1 MKGLITLHSFL
12 RFFLPV
18 CLFAVGLLL
27 QACNED
33 IYVEPQVYGSV
44 RGKVVYDV
52 SRLPAANVLVKVTST
67 GYSTETD
74 SGGNFRFD
82 SLLVDDYTI
91 QADANGYLATNV
103 PVKVMEDRVQNV
115 TLYLKDDA
123 VQGRPPS
130 APATPLPLPGTQNVG
145 TSVILKWKA
154 TDPNRDTLRY
164 DVLFFREGESNPK
177 PIAVD
182 LTVDTLVVPNLIYN
196 TTYYWQVTAKDRT
209 ASTNGPVW
217 SFRTAP
223 FPDFNYI
230 FARNIGGQ
238 FQLFAGTER
247 TTPFQVTSVGS
258 NFRPI
263 MSPNREQI
271 AFISNVQTEPHL
283 YIMNR
288 TGEQLRRVTTIPI
301 AGLSL
306 LDLSFCWSP
315 DGTQLLYPSND
326 KLYAVRTDGTGL
338 RVVAQTSAGRFF
350 AGCDWTEQGNLIVA
364 RTTGSNLYDN
374 EFVLISPEN
383 GSSTPIFTRKQ
394 SRFSNPHFSVTGQ
407 EVLFSLDLGGVQFQD
422 SRQLNARLHLLTIA
436 TGALANISDNKPDG
450 INDLEPR
457 FSPNGATILFTSTDN
472 TNQGVRN
479 VYTTT
484 TQQPSNNI
492 GRPRTLITSQGEM
505 PSWR

>member
-1 MKGLITLHSFL
+1 MKGLITLHSFF
-12 RFFLPV
+12 RFLLPV
-18 CLFAVGLLL
+18 CLFGVGILL

-33 IYVEPQVYGSV
+33 LYVEPKVYGSI

-52 SRLPAANVLVKVTST
+52 SRLPAAQVLVKVAAT
-67 GYSTETD
+67 GLSTETD
-74 SGGNFRFD
+74 SQGNFRFD
-82 SLLVDDYTI
+82 TLLVGSYTV
-91 QADANGYLATNV
+91 QADANGYLATSV
-103 PVKVMEDRVQNV
+103 PAIVTEDRVPNV

-130 APATPLPLPGTQNVG
+130 TPTTPLPIPGTQNLG
-145 TSVILKWKA
+145 NTVILKWKA

-164 DVLFFREGESNPK
+164 DVLFFREGDSNPQ
-177 PIAVD
+177 PISVGQI
-182 LTVDTLVVPNLIYN
+182 VDTLVVNNLIYN
-196 TTYYWQVTAKDRT
+196 STYYWQVTAKDRT

-223 FPDFNYI
+223 FPEFNYV

-238 FQLFAGTER
+238 FQLFGASER
-247 TTPFQVTSVGS
+247 TTPFQITSTGS

-263 MSPNREQI
+263 ISPNREQI
-271 AFISNVQTEPHL
+271 AFISNVETEPQL

-288 TGEQLRRVTTIPI
+288 TGEQLRRVTTVPI

-350 AGCDWTEQGNLIVA
+350 AGCDWTEQGNRIVA
-364 RTTGSNLYDN
+364 RTTGANVYDN
-374 EFVLISPEN
+374 EFVIISPEN

-394 SRFSNPHFSVTGQ
+394 TRFSNPHFSVTGQ
-407 EVLFSLDLGGVQFQD
+407 EVLFSLDLGGTQSQTGRQF
-422 SRQLNARLHLLTIA
+422 NARVHLLTIA
-436 TGALANISDNKPDG
+436 TGALLDISDEKPDG
-450 INDLEPR
+450 TNDLEPR
-457 FSPNGATILFTSTDN
+457 FSPNGASILITNTDN
-472 TNQGVRN
+472 TGSLVRN
-479 VYTTT
+479 IYTLTT
-484 TQQPSNNI
+484 VPI
-492 GRPRTLITSQGEM
+492 GPLNRRARTLVTTQGEM